1 MIEIR
6 SFENLLGSQ
15 LDEAA
20 SVLMQALVHAPA
32 AYHTIEE
39 ARAEVSKVSNNDR
52 LGFAALIADR
62 LVGWIG
68 AIKTYDRGWE
78 LHPLVV
84 DPAHQR
90 SGIGLLLIRTLEGR
104 ARSEGVL
111 TLYLGADDDFAGTSL
126 FGAELYP
133 DPLTKLAAIKP
144 TTGHPFTFYLRAGF
158 VLAGVLPDVNGTG
171 KPDILMAK
179 KIV

>member
-1 MIEIR
+1 MHDRGPVSAQARFVIEIR
-6 SFENLLGSQ
+6 PFENLLGGQ
-15 LDEAA
+15 PDEAA
-20 SVLMQALVHAPA
+20 RVLMLALAHAPA

-39 ARAEVSKVSNNDR
+39 ARAEVAKVSNSDR
-52 LGFAALIADR
+52 LGFAALLEDR

-68 AIKTYDRGWE
+68 AIKTYDQGWE

-144 TTGHPFTFYLRAGF
+144 TT
-158 VLAGVLPDVNGTG
+158 
-171 KPDILMAK
+171 
-179 KIV
+179 